1 MSNTVKLRKG
11 LDIKLV
17 GEAEKLIVDAKAPQS
32 VALKPIDFHGLVP
45 RVILKPGDTVKRG
58 EVVFYDKYNEDIKF
72 VSPVSGTLTEIV
84 RGERRRI
91 LEVRIEA
98 SGTDEVV
105 KIEPVK
111 IESLS
116 RDEVKKILLENGLWP
131 FIKQRPL
138 DKVANPDIPRK
149 DSSITA
155 FDSSPLGPDYDYNVH
170 GRVEWLRLGIAAIEK
185 STVGKVNL
193 ILSATG
199 A

>member
-1 MSNTVKLRKG
+1 MSNTVKLKKG
-11 LDIKLV
+11 LDIKLI
-17 GEAEKLIVDAKAPQS
+17 GEAEKLIVDAKASRS
-32 VALKPIDFHGLVP
+32 VALKPTDFHGLVP
-45 RVILKPGDTVKRG
+45 RVIVKPGDAVKRG
-58 EVVFYDKYNEDIKF
+58 EVVFYDKYNEEVKI
-72 VSPVSGTLTEIV
+72 VSPIAGTLTEIV
-84 RGERRRI
+84 RGEKRRI
-91 LEVRIEA
+91 LEVRIQA
-98 SGTDEVV
+98 SGSDDVIKV
-105 KIEPVK
+105 EPAK
-111 IESLS
+111 PETLS
-116 RDEVKKILLENGLWP
+116 REEVKKLLLENGLWP